1 MTRQCGAMDLRRRSP
16 LLDGPGILQP
26 ILPFHVRRQKVHS
39 AMQKLHFHLAPTGQ
53 FEFDEIQ
60 WKWNLKIK
68 FLFFQEKAAKLSTC
82 VCDGTEDYDCPSI
95 LDNMDRLC
103 YHKVRP
109 SSSATT
115 AGPAPDQT
123 PAEGGGLGVEERNDT
138 TSSGSGDRTGHGGHH
153 PGHQPHPPRT
163 RPHHPHH
170 SPPPPPPVDVTEGIE
185 SNEVE
190 RQTQRPPATGRLP
203 SSAPPSSYLVAAGLL
218 PSLLFLAV
226 FRPAL

>member
-1 MTRQCGAMDLRRRSP
+1 MEM
-16 LLDGPGILQP
+16 
-26 ILPFHVRRQKVHS
+26 
-39 AMQKLHFHLAPTGQ
+39 
-53 FEFDEIQ
+53 
-60 WKWNLKIK
+60 K
-68 FLFFQEKAAKLSTC
+68 FKNQIFFFQEKAAKLSTC

-190 RQTQRPPATGRLP
+190 RQTQRPPTTGRLP